1 MFLKKEKQNKTKTN
15 GHHITNRWQQ
25 GRGGRWTKNKSFFY
39 GGRQVKSVVRFLKSV
54 LMLIVKGQQTMI
66 FAGIMICIVV
76 RSIKTAKRRR
86 PFGPKMYFLR
96 SITHQ
101 DRTYVRYWGT
111 VMKLPLTSDLFRF
124 YPHLNNCIV
133 GDWY

>member
-1 MFLKKEKQNKTKTN
+1 MVDEQKT
-15 GHHITNRWQQ
+15 
-25 GRGGRWTKNKSFFY
+25 SLFFY

-66 FAGIMICIVV
+66 LAGIMVCTV
-76 RSIKTAKRRR
+76 RSIKTDERRR

-101 DRTYVRYWGT
+101 DRTYVRHFGT
-111 VMKLPLTSDLFRF
+111 VMKLPLTSNLFRF
-124 YPHLNNCIV
+124 YPQLNNCIV

>member
-1 MFLKKEKQNKTKTN
+1 MVDEQKQ
-15 GHHITNRWQQ
+15 
-25 GRGGRWTKNKSFFY
+25 SLFFY